1 MALGSEHLVSTALGG
16 DMFRIEWTAHEQ
28 KPQSEIN
35 ELYGE
40 LLESIEI
47 DGPYE
52 FATLYCAA
60 KLLET
65 QYTLARVIGFADRE
79 PTLADADIVDFFES
93 TKAAL
98 EALEAHRAGLL
109 EFYMAS
115 TGEYIV
121 FEASHDDQVRLF
133 RVPWLEASQINLNVP
148 LPLGITAHPMTTC
161 TRSEL
166 IDHLRDLR
174 REFAQA
180 AIEHDPRLAAHQPL
194 RRWSI
199 DERDNRQRT

>member
-1 MALGSEHLVSTALGG
+1 MALGGAASGVDSPVGG
-16 DMFRIEWTAHEQ
+16 DMFRLEWTTHER
-28 KPQSEIN
+28 KPQVEID

-65 QYTLARVIGFADRE
+65 RYTLARVIGFADRE

-93 TKAAL
+93 TDAAL
-98 EALEAHRAGLL
+98 EALEAHRAGIL

-121 FEASHDDQVRLF
+121 FEASRDDQARLF

-194 RRWSI
+194 RRWSLN
-199 DERDNRQRT
+199 ERDNRQ